1 MKKLLKSEICESREQ
16 CTGPTDM
23 LKSQILR
30 LLFMNSIWIVA
41 ITVLFAHKTCEKR
54 KKKKS
59 KTRKHDIETCI
70 QKNANSYELDF
81 LFSISRKILSLSF

>member
-30 LLFMNSIWIVA
+30 LLFMNSAWTVA
-41 ITVLFAHKTCEKR
+41 ITVLFAYETCEKQ
-54 KKKKS
+54 KKKK
-59 KTRKHDIETCI
+59 E
-70 QKNANSYELDF
+70 
-81 LFSISRKILSLSF
+81 